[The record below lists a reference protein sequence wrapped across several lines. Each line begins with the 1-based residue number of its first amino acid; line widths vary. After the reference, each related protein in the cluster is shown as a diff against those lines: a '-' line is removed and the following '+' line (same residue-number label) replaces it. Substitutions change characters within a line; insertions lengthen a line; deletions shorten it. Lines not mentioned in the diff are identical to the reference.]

1 MNYCK
6 LGKTGLDVSPICLGT
21 MGFGNDQSAW
31 MKEWGLDEFAAKEV
45 VQASLDLG
53 INSFDTANVYNQ
65 GNSERVLGKALKELS
80 NRDEIV
86 LAPKVFNPVSDKPN
100 RAGLSRKAIFTE
112 IDNSL
117 ERLQTDYI
125 DLYIIHRWDYHTPI
139 EETMRALDDL
149 IRSGKVRYIGASAMY
164 AWQFQQANF
173 VAQQNG
179 WTQFVSMQNHYNL
192 LYREEEREMLPYC
205 EHAGITVTPYS
216 PLAAGRLTRPLNVE
230 TPRSKSDFIAQAKY
244 DTTLE
249 TDSEIIQ
256 RLNQVATELNTK
268 PASLA
273 LAWLLSKPSIV
284 APVVGATKRTYLEDA
299 VAALDL
305 TLTPEIIDYLEA
317 PYVPHK
323 IMGAQ

>member
-1 MNYCK
+1 
-6 LGKTGLDVSPICLGT
+6 
-21 MGFGNDQSAW
+21 
-31 MKEWGLDEFAAKEV
+31 
-45 VQASLDLG
+45 
-53 INSFDTANVYNQ
+53 
-65 GNSERVLGKALKELS
+65 
-80 NRDEIV
+80 
-86 LAPKVFNPVSDKPN
+86 
-100 RAGLSRKAIFTE
+100 
-112 IDNSL
+112 
-117 ERLQTDYI
+117 
-125 DLYIIHRWDYHTPI
+125 
-139 EETMRALDDL
+139 
-149 IRSGKVRYIGASAMY
+149 MY

-205 EHAGITVTPYS
+205 EHAGIAVTPYS

-273 LAWLLSKPSIV
+273 LAWLLSKPSVV

-317 PYVPHK
+317 PC
-323 IMGAQ
+323 AT

>member
-1 MNYCK
+1 
-6 LGKTGLDVSPICLGT
+6 
-21 MGFGNDQSAW
+21 
-31 MKEWGLDEFAAKEV
+31 
-45 VQASLDLG
+45 
-53 INSFDTANVYNQ
+53 
-65 GNSERVLGKALKELS
+65 
-80 NRDEIV
+80 
-86 LAPKVFNPVSDKPN
+86 
-100 RAGLSRKAIFTE
+100 
-112 IDNSL
+112 
-117 ERLQTDYI
+117 
-125 DLYIIHRWDYHTPI
+125 
-139 EETMRALDDL
+139 MRALDDL

-205 EHAGITVTPYS
+205 EHAGIAVTPYS

-273 LAWLLSKPSIV
+273 LAWLLSKPSVV